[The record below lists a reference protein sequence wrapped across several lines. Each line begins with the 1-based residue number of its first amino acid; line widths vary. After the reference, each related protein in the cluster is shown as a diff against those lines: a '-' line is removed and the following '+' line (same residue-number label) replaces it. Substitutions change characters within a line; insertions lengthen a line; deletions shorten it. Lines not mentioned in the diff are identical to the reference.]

1 MMGMYDIARIMS
13 REELESQGNAM
24 LYLEFVDQP
33 NVMKVKICQIEYHK
47 KLFRTQ
53 ALCCFCTLGEC
64 GQIAADFK
72 FMGKLWRC
80 WTDHPSEDQRKSV
93 PWKR

>member
-1 MMGMYDIARIMS
+1 MTNVARIMP
-13 REELESQGNAM
+13 REELEAQGNNM
-24 LYLEFVDQP
+24 LYLEFVDQAKI
-33 NVMKVKICQIEYHK
+33 MKVKICQIEYHK

-64 GQIAADFK
+64 GQIQADFR

-80 WTDHPSEDQRKSV
+80 WTYYPDQATSEEI
-93 PWKR
+93 PWE